1 MSVEKKVPEIR
12 FKGFSGEWEKY
23 PLAKFISSLD
33 AGVSV
38 NSGDRPADENE
49 FGILKTSCVTNG
61 FFEPNENKV
70 VFKTEEISRLK
81 EPVLE
86 NTIIISRM
94 NTPALV
100 GANAY
105 VGRGYANYFL
115 PDRLWAAKPT
125 SIGDLK
131 FIAYILG
138 SDKGRLALS
147 DLATGTS
154 GSMKNIS
161 KPAVL
166 RLELCAPKETEQTQ
180 IGGYFQKLDM
190 LINQHQEKHD
200 KLSNIKKAMLENMFP
215 KQGKTMPKIRFKEF
229 SGEWEEKA
237 LNRIAEKVTEKN
249 ISILYCETL
258 TNSAEFGII
267 SQRDYFD
274 KDISNSNNISGYYVV
289 QPNNFVYNPRI
300 STLAPCGPIN
310 RNTLDRVGIMSPLY
324 TVFKTKGVNAIFIE
338 YFFQTKLWHTF
349 MFLNGDTGARADR
362 FSIKDSV
369 FFELPLPVPTV
380 DEQTKIGNYFQKL
393 DALINQHQQQIT
405 KLNNI
410 KQACLSKMFV

>member
-12 FKGFSGEWEKY
+12 FKGFSGEWDKY

-38 NSGDRPADENE
+38 NSGDRPANQNE

-81 EPVLE
+81 QPVLE

-105 VGRGYANYFL
+105 VSRGYANYFL

-147 DLATGTS
+147 NLATGTS

-166 RLELCAPKETEQTQ
+166 QLELRAPKETEQTQ
-180 IGGYFQKLDM
+180 IGSYFLKLDALINQHQQKHAKLSSIKKAMLGKMFPKPGETIPEIRFKGFSREWRTSELSNLALFNPKSELPNFFKYVDLESVKGTSLIGYKFVSRNDAPSRAQRHAQKGDVFYQTVRPYQKNNYLFNSEENDYVFSTGYAQLRPYFNGYFLLNLVQRDSFVKNVLDSCTGTSYPAINASTLATLEVSYPECEMEQNQIGNFFQKLDM
-190 LINQHQEKHD
+190 LINQHH
-200 KLSNIKKAMLENMFP
+200 
-215 KQGKTMPKIRFKEF
+215 
-229 SGEWEEKA
+229 
-237 LNRIAEKVTEKN
+237 
-249 ISILYCETL
+249 
-258 TNSAEFGII
+258 
-267 SQRDYFD
+267 
-274 KDISNSNNISGYYVV
+274 
-289 QPNNFVYNPRI
+289 
-300 STLAPCGPIN
+300 
-310 RNTLDRVGIMSPLY
+310 
-324 TVFKTKGVNAIFIE
+324 
-338 YFFQTKLWHTF
+338 
-349 MFLNGDTGARADR
+349 
-362 FSIKDSV
+362 
-369 FFELPLPVPTV
+369 
-380 DEQTKIGNYFQKL
+380 
-393 DALINQHQQQIT
+393 QQIT